1 MKTHFERALR
11 HGLLVLLSL
20 TCATAHAQDYAGEEE
35 TEEPK
40 EKDTRTLKE
49 RLFWGGGINI
59 GFGTVTNIGVEPI
72 IGYKVDRANRW
83 SVGVGG
89 TYNYFRQNTA
99 AYNYETSIYGYKAF
113 TRYKILP
120 QFFVHSEFNQ
130 FSYQLYN
137 GGAGPRDRLW
147 IPYLLVGG
155 GYAANIGGRTY
166 LTFQALWDVIQDPN
180 SPYRAG
186 TPFITGGF
194 AVGF

>member
-1 MKTHFERALR
+1 MERALR
-11 HGLLVLLSL
+11 CGLLALMSL
-20 TCATAHAQDYAGEEE
+20 TCAATYAQDYAGEEE

-49 RLFWGGGINI
+49 RLFWGGGINL

-89 TYNYFRQNTA
+89 TYNYYRQNTQS
-99 AYNYETSIYGYKAF
+99 YIYETSIYGYKAF

-120 QFFVHSEFNQ
+120 QLFVHGEFNQ
-130 FSYQLYN
+130 LSYQLYGSS
-137 GGAGPRDRLW
+137 GGQNRLW
-147 IPYLLVGG
+147 IPFLLVGG
-155 GYAANIGGRTY
+155 GYAANIGGRTA
-166 LTFQALWDVIQDPN
+166 LTFQVLWDVIQDPN

-186 TPFITGGF
+186 TPFVTGGF

>member
-1 MKTHFERALR
+1 MKTHIERALR
-11 HGLLVLLSL
+11 CGLLALMSL
-20 TCATAHAQDYAGEEE
+20 TCATTYAQDYAGEEE

-49 RLFWGGGINI
+49 RLFWGGGINL

-89 TYNYFRQNTA
+89 TYNYYRQNTQS
-99 AYNYETSIYGYKAF
+99 YIYETSIYGYKAF

-120 QFFVHSEFNQ
+120 QLFVHGEFNQ
-130 FSYQLYN
+130 LSYQLY
-137 GGAGPRDRLW
+137 GGSGGQNRLW
-147 IPYLLVGG
+147 IPFLLVGG
-155 GYAANIGGRTY
+155 GYAANIGGRTA
-166 LTFQALWDVIQDPN
+166 LTFQVLWDVIQDSN

-186 TPFITGGF
+186 TPFVAGGF